1 MPKRKGGRRIKRKTQ
16 KLEQTADEESAV
28 APRAFVF
35 AKGRVPAPL
44 KQLVEDLKR
53 VLMPN
58 TARALRARKTN
69 KLRDFVAVAGQL
81 KVGFFLI
88 VSATERAAYL
98 RLCRAPRGPTLT
110 FRVAGYSLA
119 ADVAASLRR
128 PFSASDGLWQSA
140 PLLVLDSFDKEVQHE
155 ALASQML
162 RNLMPTINAATINLK
177 SCRRVLLAHKN
188 EEGGIELRQYAIR
201 ALPTGVSRGV
211 KRITRAKRLPSLA
224 RCAPRNSRLRNS
236 TRAQFGVQLSAHR
249 RNRAPGTPTSPS
261 ICSRAA
267 PAGTRRIQRW
277 RRTRRSRRR
286 RPISG
291 GRRRRRSASRSSCTS
306 SGRGCA
312 SSW

>member
-16 KLEQTADEESAV
+16 KLEQTADEESAT

-224 RCAPRNSRLRNS
+224 RCAAPRNSR
-236 TRAQFGVQLSAHR
+236 RAIR
-249 RNRAPGTPTSPS
+249 RARKFSPLTAFTAPPGMPTSPS

>member
-224 RCAPRNSRLRNS
+224 RCAAPRNSR
-236 TRAQFGVQLSAHR
+236 RAIR
-249 RNRAPGTPTSPS
+249 RARKFSPLTATATVSPGTPTSPS

-267 PAGTRRIQRW
+267 PAGTRRTRRW

>member
-98 RLCRAPRGPTLT
+98 RLCRSPRGPTLT

-224 RCAPRNSRLRNS
+224 RCAPRNFSARNS
-236 TRAQFGVQLSAHR
+236 TRAQFSPLTAFT
-249 RNRAPGTPTSPS
+249 APPGTPTSPS

-267 PAGTRRIQRW
+267 PAATRPTRRW

-286 RPISG
+286 RPTSG
-291 GRRRRRSASRSSCTS
+291 GRRRRQSASRSSCTS

>member
-58 TARALRARKTN
+58 TARARRAPKTQ

-98 RLCRAPRGPTLT
+98 RLCRSPRGPTLT

-224 RCAPRNSRLRNS
+224 RCAAPRNSRLRNIR
-236 TRAQFGVQLSAHR
+236 RA
-249 RNRAPGTPTSPS
+249 RNFSPLTAFTAAPGTPTSPS

-267 PAGTRRIQRW
+267 PAGTRRIPRW

-286 RPISG
+286 RPTSG
-291 GRRRRRSASRSSCTS
+291 GRRRRQSASRSSCTS

>member
-16 KLEQTADEESAV
+16 KLEQTADEESAT

-224 RCAPRNSRLRNS
+224 RCAPPRNSWLRNS
-236 TRAQFGVQLSAHR
+236 TRANFLR
-249 RNRAPGTPTSPS
+249 SP
-261 ICSRAA
+261 
-267 PAGTRRIQRW
+267 P
-277 RRTRRSRRR
+277 
-286 RPISG
+286 
-291 GRRRRRSASRSSCTS
+291 
-306 SGRGCA
+306 
-312 SSW
+312 

>member
-224 RCAPRNSRLRNS
+224 RCAAPRNSR
-236 TRAQFGVQLSAHR
+236 RAIR
-249 RNRAPGTPTSPS
+249 RARKFSPLTAFTAAPGTPTCPS

-267 PAGTRRIQRW
+267 PAGTRQIQRW

-291 GRRRRRSASRSSCTS
+291 GRRRRRSVSRSSCTS